1 MHCDDIQEAILESF
15 DEAPAPELRRQIDA
29 HVSGCAACAAFARRQ
44 ARLDATLSVALQPPA
59 SSPAFRSTLQ
69 RTIRR
74 DTLRAWFEALPDL
87 VHFISCGAATLA
99 CAVVL
104 PLDTAVVLA
113 TGTIGT
119 AFSYMALTVLRDSF
133 DAAEQPDR

>member
-1 MHCDDIQEAILESF
+1 MHCDEIQEAILESF

-29 HVSGCAACAAFARRQ
+29 HLPGCAACAAFARRQ
-44 ARLDATLSVALQPPA
+44 ARVDAALSVALQPPA
-59 SSPAFRSTLQ
+59 SSPAFRSTLR

-87 VHFISCGAATLA
+87 VHFVSCGAATLV

-104 PLDTAVVLA
+104 PLDAAVVLA
-113 TGTIGT
+113 TGTVGT